1 MKKSQGS
8 GMVAPNGLKKVVR
21 KGIGRRLDVN
31 SKNYR
36 KTMKNIAL
44 IGSPK
49 YENVRKIRDFV
60 FEIKQRLGEGTNI
73 ITRGNKDGC
82 EKWVRKYALE
92 FGLRYTEYN
101 PAHTSRNLYSG
112 MSDEYYDKPFHPTQ
126 KLHQYDCVVN
136 HSDKIFYFG
145 GIKPSE
151 QRHFEKLLKRYGK
164 NVMYL
169 D

>member
-1 MKKSQGS
+1 MI
-8 GMVAPNGLKKVVR
+8 NL
-21 KGIGRRLDVN
+21 
-31 SKNYR
+31 
-36 KTMKNIAL
+36 AL

-49 YENVRKIRDFV
+49 YDNVRKIRDFI
-60 FEIKQRLGEGTNI
+60 FEIKQRFGEDTNI

-101 PAHTSRNLYSG
+101 PAHTNRNLYSG
-112 MSDEYYDKPFHPTQ
+112 MTDEYYGKPFHPTQ
-126 KLHQYDCVVN
+126 SLHQYDCVVG
-136 HSDKIFYFG
+136 HSDKVFYFG

-151 QRHFEKLLKRYGK
+151 QKHFEKLLTRYNK
-164 NVMYL
+164 KVMYL

>member
-1 MKKSQGS
+1 MNNIKK
-8 GMVAPNGLKKVVR
+8 M
-21 KGIGRRLDVN
+21 
-31 SKNYR
+31 
-36 KTMKNIAL
+36 NIAL

-49 YENVRKIRDFV
+49 YENIRKIRDFV
-60 FEIKQRLGEGTNI
+60 FTIKERLGTNTNI

-82 EKWVRKYALE
+82 EKYVRKYALE

-126 KLHQYDCVVN
+126 SLHQYNCVVN
-136 HSDKIFYFG
+136 HADKIFYFG

-151 QRHFEKLLKRYGK
+151 QKHFERLLIKFNK
-164 NVMYL
+164 KVVYL

>member
-1 MKKSQGS
+1 M
-8 GMVAPNGLKKVVR
+8 
-21 KGIGRRLDVN
+21 
-31 SKNYR
+31 
-36 KTMKNIAL
+36 NIAL

-49 YENVRKIRDFV
+49 YENIRKIRDFI
-60 FEIKQRLGEGTNI
+60 FTIKERVGTNTNI

-82 EKWVRKYALE
+82 EKYVRKYALE

-126 KLHQYDCVVN
+126 SLHQYNCIVN
-136 HSDKIFYFG
+136 HADKIFYVG

-151 QRHFEKLLKRYGK
+151 QKHFERLLNKFDK
-164 NVMYL
+164 KVVYL